1 MLEGKGIQD
10 KMTKT
15 NPQLSAAVR
24 TITGKKVR
32 QLRKQGLT
40 PASVYGQEMVPAS
53 VQIVDKE
60 LHAVFNHVGESGLV
74 DLMLDGKKLPI
85 LFRNPQYH
93 PVMGTLTH
101 IDCFK
106 VNLKEKINAFVPVEF
121 IGESAAVKAG
131 KVLVEVVNEVEVE
144 ALPADL
150 PEKIEVDLS
159 ALETIESVVTIADL
173 NVDRT
178 KVEIKNDPEQVV
190 VKVDEPKVEEE
201 PVVEETGEVVVA
213 PAMNQKTPEEKA
225 ADDAKAAEEKKKDKE

>member
-1 MLEGKGIQD
+1 MLAARAHRRRFSIPIERYRNAEAAQS
-10 KMTKT
+10 
-15 NPQLSAAVR
+15 LSSLVR
-24 TITGKKVR
+24 PFL
-32 QLRKQGLT
+32 LRRLKSDPT
-40 PASVYGQEMVPAS
+40 V
-53 VQIVDKE
+53 
-60 LHAVFNHVGESGLV
+60 
-74 DLMLDGKKLPI
+74 
-85 LFRNPQYH
+85 
-93 PVMGTLTH
+93 
-101 IDCFK
+101 ID
-106 VNLKEKINAFVPVEF
+106 
-121 IGESAAVKAG
+121 
-131 KVLVEVVNEVEVE
+131 
-144 ALPADL
+144 DL